1 MGDGLGLLTAVYR
14 DGRVHIGGKSY
25 AAGTFAVHL
34 LNQYYKNDTGA
45 RVAVFRQ
52 SNWNVQEQLAAGY
65 LNETDFLK
73 AGEEILTILKTLPK
87 LKPFSSLD
95 IAAEKQHISELFT
108 KENAAT
114 IQDYFRRRA
123 AVAQQDRGVISLG
136 VLPPKYDKSIFR
148 KCETLCATVL
158 QALRFYDAIPED
170 MRIAFS
176 QLRQF
181 VSHVDEAERFDEQH
195 LLPLAAEVFGK
206 TPFPLSTEYMAL
218 PKRRNSRILVTAR
231 RIAFESYY
239 SFLLTDF
246 FEGLHYGHYPR
257 RCEICG
263 QYFLMQSARRQK
275 YCSYGTAPE
284 LYHGEKISCRRYA
297 IIRGKAERAKDN
309 PLKAAYEKR
318 CAAIRSEKSRG
329 TISAEFAAA
338 AQAMAKRRLERA
350 EEDDVYAAKDFHKDL
365 ERAKL
370 YADAEKRLS
379 R

>member
-1 MGDGLGLLTAVYR
+1 MSDSLGLLTAIYR
-14 DGRVHIGGKSY
+14 DGRVYIGGKSY

-34 LNQYYKNDTGA
+34 LNQYYKKDTAA
-45 RVAVFRQ
+45 RIAVFRQ
-52 SNWNVQEQLAAGY
+52 HNWNVQEQLAAGY

-73 AGEEILTILKTLPK
+73 AGEEILAILKTLPK

-95 IAAEKQHISELFT
+95 IAAEKQRITELFT
-108 KENAAT
+108 QENAAA
-114 IQDYFRRRA
+114 IQDYFCRRST
-123 AVAQQDRGVISLG
+123 VAQQDQGAISLG
-136 VLPPKYDKSIFR
+136 ILPPEYEKTFFG

-158 QALRFYDAIPED
+158 QILRFYDSIPED
-170 MRIAFS
+170 MRRAFT

-181 VSHVDEAERFDEQH
+181 VSRLDEAEHFDEQH
-195 LLPLAAEVFGK
+195 LLPLATEVFGK
-206 TPFPLSTEYMAL
+206 VAFPLNTEYIAL

-231 RIAFESYY
+231 RMTFESYY
-239 SFLLTDF
+239 SFVLTDF

-297 IIRGKAERAKDN
+297 IIQGKAERAKDN

-329 TISAEFAAA
+329 TISTEFAAA
-338 AQAMAKRRLERA
+338 AQAMA
-350 EEDDVYAAKDFHKDL
+350 
-365 ERAKL
+365 
-370 YADAEKRLS
+370 
-379 R
+379 

>member
-1 MGDGLGLLTAVYR
+1 MSDGLGLLTAVYR

-25 AAGTFAVHL
+25 AAGTFTVHL
-34 LNQYYKNDTGA
+34 LNQYYKNDTAA
-45 RVAVFRQ
+45 RIAVFRQ
-52 SNWNVQEQLAAGY
+52 YNWNVQEQLAAGY
-65 LNETDFLK
+65 LNETNFLK

-95 IAAEKQHISELFT
+95 IAAEKQRISGLFT
-108 KENAAT
+108 QENAAVL
-114 IQDYFRRRA
+114 QDYFCRRA
-123 AVAQQDRGVISLG
+123 AVARQDQGAISLG
-136 VLPPKYDKSIFR
+136 VLPLEYDKTSC
-148 KCETLCATVL
+148 KNSETLCATVL
-158 QALRFYDAIPED
+158 RILRFYDAIPED
-170 MRIAFS
+170 MHRVFT

-181 VSHVDEAERFDEQH
+181 VSRLDEAERFDEQH

-206 TPFPLSTEYMAL
+206 VAFPLNTEYIAL

-231 RIAFESYY
+231 RMNFESYY
-239 SFLLTDF
+239 SFVLTDV

-257 RCEICG
+257 KCEICG

-284 LYHGEKISCRRYA
+284 RYHGEKISCRRYA
-297 IIRGKAERAKDN
+297 VIHGKAERAKDN

-329 TISAEFAAA
+329 TITAEFAAA
-338 AQAMAKRRLERA
+338 AQAMAKRRLEQA
-350 EEDDVYAAKDFHKDL
+350 EEDDAYAAKDFYKDL
-365 ERAKL
+365 ERVKL
-370 YADAEKRLS
+370 YADTAERLN

>member
-1 MGDGLGLLTAVYR
+1 MSDSLGLLTAIYR
-14 DGRVHIGGKSY
+14 DGRVYIGGKSY

-34 LNQYYKNDTGA
+34 LNQYYKKDTAA
-45 RVAVFRQ
+45 RIAVFRQ
-52 SNWNVQEQLAAGY
+52 HNWNVQEQLAAGY

-73 AGEEILTILKTLPK
+73 AGEEILAILKTLPK

-95 IAAEKQHISELFT
+95 IAAEKQRITELFT
-108 KENAAT
+108 QENAAA
-114 IQDYFRRRA
+114 IQDYFCRRST
-123 AVAQQDRGVISLG
+123 VAQQDQGAISLG
-136 VLPPKYDKSIFR
+136 ILPPEYEKTFFG

-158 QALRFYDAIPED
+158 QILRFYDSIPED
-170 MRIAFS
+170 MRRAFT

-181 VSHVDEAERFDEQH
+181 VSRLDEAEHFDEQH
-195 LLPLAAEVFGK
+195 LLPLATEVFGK
-206 TPFPLSTEYMAL
+206 VAFPLNTEYIAL

-231 RIAFESYY
+231 RMTFESYY
-239 SFLLTDF
+239 SFVLTDF

-297 IIRGKAERAKDN
+297 IIQGKAERAKDN

-329 TISAEFAAA
+329 TISTESAAA
-338 AQAMAKRRLERA
+338 AQAMAKRRLEQA
-350 EEDDVYAAKDFHKDL
+350 EEDDAYAAKEYYKDL

-370 YADAEKRLS
+370 YADTDRKMKS
-379 R
+379 